1 MKSIGIFL
9 LLVNL
14 IFNRKNTMYQYH
26 PLENEKQLEY
36 LVKDLLSLEYINYSP
51 FDLYGN
57 RGQEQHGNDIIGY
70 NKSGNMILAQVKKK
84 SIYRN
89 KVKEELLNDLTIEIN
104 SIINHFQRDKIDSI
118 FFVSTHGRDK
128 DIQDKALELTHE
140 HGVKIVYWGWDTIEE
155 KISFSQK
162 LQKKYFHKN
171 ITTLL
176 TTLPEN
182 SYCIGR
188 EDEFIK
194 TTMLLKKENILNIQS
209 IGGIGKSTFANSFI
223 HKEKNNYDFI
233 GYISVEDTLEEGFFR
248 CFNNFFNFSK
258 NDNLENI
265 IYKLQSLEGEKL
277 LIIDSLIYQ
286 KDIIY
291 IKKLSSSYKIL
302 ITSRVLFNDIVT
314 LKLEQLQNEVLKELF
329 SKYNDLNIKEE
340 YLMELFKYLDYHTL
354 FIELTSKTINQN
366 GFTIDYILNE
376 FRNGNFPI
384 IKVDTDLDTYQEVI
398 YNDYLKK
405 LFEESI
411 DKLDYGL
418 FYGLVLLSLFPSINL
433 HVDEI
438 NRVFGGDLS
447 DDLSILSKK
456 GWLISVDKEIFKIHQ
471 IIKEFFLFNYPMSA
485 ADITPMIKYYL
496 EYIRWDEI
504 NHPSEQKEYLIFVK
518 SLIDGLKDYNEELI
532 TLANNLAMLYRY
544 FGFYALS
551 LEYMLIVKDFDEKYN
566 DKNNLAQT
574 YNNLAQVYN
583 SMKET
588 ELSEKYNELSLKLRK
603 ECNSNDMGENY
614 LNMCNIHLKQ
624 SNYKEAKVYLDKLLK
639 FEISTK
645 SIIPIYNAAMLYYL
659 NTDDISEAF
668 KYVEKVLNLINNN
681 EVDTKHLYIA
691 YTYSN
696 IADIYIAKN
705 KISYAIKYKK
715 KAKEHI
721 LINFGEN
728 HPDLVPLN
736 EILYYLT
743 FVADVEGIKLL

>member
-1 MKSIGIFL
+1 
-9 LLVNL
+9 
-14 IFNRKNTMYQYH
+14 MYHYH
-26 PLENEKQLEY
+26 PLESEKQLEY
-36 LVKDLLSLEYINYSP
+36 LVKDLLSLEYINHCP

-57 RGQEQHGNDIIGY
+57 RGQGQYGNDIIGY
-70 NKSGNMILAQVKKK
+70 NNSGRMILSQVKKK
-84 SIYRN
+84 SLSRHKI
-89 KVKEELLNDLTIEIN
+89 KEELLKDMTKEIK
-104 SIINHFQRDKIDSI
+104 SIINHFSKDKIDNI

-128 DIQDKALELTHE
+128 DIQDKALKLTQE
-140 HGVKIVYWGWDTIEE
+140 YGIKVTYWGWDTIEE
-155 KISFSQK
+155 KVSFSQE
-162 LQKKYFHKN
+162 LQKKYFCKK
-171 ITTLL
+171 TTTQL

-188 EDEFIK
+188 KDEISK
-194 TTMLLKKENILNIQS
+194 LKSLFEKENIINIQS

-223 HKEKNNYDFI
+223 HEEKENYDFI
-233 GYISVEDTLEEGFFR
+233 GYISVEDTLEEAFFR
-248 CFNNFFNFSK
+248 CFNNFFNFSE
-258 NDNLENI
+258 NDNIENI
-265 IYKLQSLEGEKL
+265 IYKLQSLDGEKI
-277 LIIDSLIYQ
+277 LIIDNLIYQ
-286 KDIIY
+286 KDMIY

-302 ITSRVLFNDIVT
+302 ITSRVLFNNLVT
-314 LKLEQLQNEVLKELF
+314 LKLEQLGNEFLKELF
-329 SKYNDLNIKEE
+329 NKYNDQNIKEE
-340 YLMELFKYLDYHTL
+340 YLIELFKYLDYHTL

-366 GFTIDYILNE
+366 SFTIEYILNE
-376 FRNGNFPI
+376 FRDGNFPI
-384 IKVDTDLDTYQEVI
+384 LKVEMDLDTYQEVI

-485 ADITPMIKYYL
+485 EDITPMIKYYL
-496 EYIRWDEI
+496 EYIRWNEI
-504 NHPSEQKEYLIFVK
+504 DHPSEQKEYLIFVK

-544 FGFYALS
+544 FGFYTLS

-588 ELSEKYNELSLKLRK
+588 ELSEKYNELSLKLRE
-603 ECNSNDMGENY
+603 ECNSSDIGENY

-624 SNYKEAKVYLDKLLK
+624 SNYKEAKLYLDKLLK
-639 FEISTK
+639 FEIPTK

-659 NTDDISEAF
+659 NTNDISEAF
-668 KYVEKVLNLINNN
+668 KYAEKVLNLINNN

-721 LINFGEN
+721 LINFGEE
-728 HPDLVPLN
+728 HPDLIPLN
-736 EILYYLT
+736 EMLYYLT